1 MACRAD
7 GWTVEISQSESGR
20 GLIGK
25 EKERESGC
33 GVRSSEPVG
42 YLFGNMDTTVGLLMS
57 PTFFVRCVWVCKVE
71 FLASLRGG
79 LRLLIFLSLETS
91 RAGCPRWRL

>member
-7 GWTVEISQSESGR
+7 GWTMEISQFESGR

-25 EKERESGC
+25 KRERGY
-33 GVRSSEPVG
+33 GLHSSEPVG
-42 YLFGNMDTTVGLLMS
+42 YLIGNMDTSVGLLMS

-79 LRLLIFLSLETS
+79 IRLLLFLSLETS
-91 RAGCPRWRL
+91 RAGCLRWRL